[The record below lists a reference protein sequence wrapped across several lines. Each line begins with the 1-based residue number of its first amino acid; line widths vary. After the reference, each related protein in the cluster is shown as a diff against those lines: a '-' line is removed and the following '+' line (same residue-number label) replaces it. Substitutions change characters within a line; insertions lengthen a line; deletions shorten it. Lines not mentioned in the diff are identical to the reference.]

1 MRFSSTA
8 ILALPL
14 LAAAAESPFEQY
26 KAKFQNFLSSF
37 GASAPAADK
46 AEPAAAA
53 AAPKSK
59 AKAAPKKIENLTLE
73 NWKDTVYAPVKP
85 GATTP
90 EEWYILVSGGNKT
103 CYGHCGKL
111 DAAFKESAAKFATQS
126 NTPHLARLDCED
138 QQPLCN
144 SWGASAG
151 SLWVFEMLPQPAP
164 IDVYWKPLNL
174 STVST
179 QTILDL
185 QAKPVKESFRLVESY
200 FHPFNGVLAD
210 YGLAVPIG
218 YILYFFNIVPSWA
231 FMLIV
236 SFLSRSVM
244 NRQMDPTGGR
254 PAAPRGAAPPGDARS

>member
-26 KAKFQNFLSSF
+26 KAKFQNFISSF
-37 GASAPAADK
+37 GAAAPAADQ
-46 AEPAAAA
+46 AQPAAAA
-53 AAPKSK
+53 SSPKSK
-59 AKAAPKKIENLTLE
+59 AKVGPKKIENLTLE

-85 GATTP
+85 DATTP

-103 CYGHCGKL
+103 CYGHCTKL
-111 DAAFKESAAKFATQS
+111 DAAFKESAVKFATQS
-126 NTPHLARLDCED
+126 KSPHLARLDCED
-138 QQPLCN
+138 QQVLCN

-151 SLWVFEMLPQPAP
+151 SLWVFEMLPTPAP

-185 QAKPVKESFRLVESY
+185 QAKPVKENFRFVESY
-200 FHPFNGVLAD
+200 FHPFDGILAQ
-210 YGLAVPIG
+210 YNLAVPIG
-218 YILYFFNIVPSWA
+218 YILYGFNVIPSWA

-244 NRQMDPTGGR
+244 NRQMDPAGGR
-254 PAAPRGAAPPGDARS
+254 PGAPRGAAPPGDARS